1 MVLGFIDCGRL
12 EDIRDVADGLVRVD
26 LFELVLLS
34 IVIIDLS
41 VEPAVVLAGVAALV
55 GVEEVRLAN
64 HGTVPSG
71 AKVERLGEVVVE
83 CHYPNVEIFS
93 HIVGAAV
100 RNGEDCLAAV
110 GCVDCKIGGI
120 GRGEAV
126 VPAVHNVLANSLKL
140 GVTGS
145 SRPFLGIEINLR
157 KYELGHTLGHT
168 PVGPGRDCGVKIRK
182 ALGDFVLHPV
192 QHIGPVFLLR
202 ITHLILVD

>member
-12 EDIRDVADGLVRVD
+12 ENIRDVADGLVRVD

-71 AKVERLGEVVVE
+71 AKVECLGEVVVE

-93 HIVGAAV
+93 HIIDTAV
-100 RNGEDCLAAV
+100 RDGKYGLAAV
-110 GCVDCKIGGI
+110 NRVYCKIGGI

-126 VPAVHNVLANSLKL
+126 VLADHNVFAHSLEL
-140 GVTGS
+140 RVTGCAG
-145 SRPFLGIEINLR
+145 PFLGVEINLG
-157 KYELGHTLGHT
+157 KNELSH
-168 PVGPGRDCGVKIRK
+168 
-182 ALGDFVLHPV
+182 ALGNAAVGL
-192 QHIGPVFLLR
+192 
-202 ITHLILVD
+202 